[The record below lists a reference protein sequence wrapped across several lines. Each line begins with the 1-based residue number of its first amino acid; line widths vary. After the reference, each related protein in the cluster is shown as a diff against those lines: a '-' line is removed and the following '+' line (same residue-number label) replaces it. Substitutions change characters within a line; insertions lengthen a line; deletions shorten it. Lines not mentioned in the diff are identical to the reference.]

1 MIPTIPRPRRR
12 PIPTIAALALALAP
26 AGLSP
31 LAACSSVKMPRG
43 LAMIHTPR
51 GDEQGIS
58 TQYGIVFLGRT
69 AREGRCDV
77 TIYFGDGPSIEP
89 GRIEVVD
96 ADLCLALL
104 EIKSPTTEVS
114 YTYPDPED
122 DLLLGIVGEAGPEF
136 YVTRL
141 ATDMGVEGTA
151 VHVPSGF
158 PLSPSIVG
166 AGIYRF
172 EDFRFRLVGVVNGV
186 AHFQDKIGLGHDV
199 FTFLGPRN
207 LARVAIYDRDRGRPK
222 ESPVRTDII
231 R

>member
-1 MIPTIPRPRRR
+1 M
-12 PIPTIAALALALAP
+12 
-26 AGLSP
+26 
-31 LAACSSVKMPRG
+31 
-43 LAMIHTPR
+43 
-51 GDEQGIS
+51 
-58 TQYGIVFLGRT
+58 GRT

-104 EIKSPTTEVS
+104 EIKSPRPKFPTHIPIPRTTYCWES
-114 YTYPDPED
+114 SARRAPSST
-122 DLLLGIVGEAGPEF
+122 
-136 YVTRL
+136 VTRL

-186 AHFQDKIGLGHDV
+186 AHFQDKIGVGHDV